1 MTTRAPEQEPEEKGH
16 GVRIARVGGV
26 PVYLAP
32 SWFLIAAVIVAIV
45 STPYF
50 PDRVGTG
57 IALGVTQALLLL
69 FSVLVH
75 EAAHAVTARVFNMPV
90 IRIVANLWRS

>member
-1 MTTRAPEQEPEEKGH
+1 MTTRAPEQQPEESGH

-45 STPYF
+45 ATPYF
-50 PDRVGTG
+50 PDRVVMRRHYVTG
-57 IALGVTQALLLL
+57 LDPP
-69 FSVLVH
+69 
-75 EAAHAVTARVFNMPV
+75 TARWAILVRCPTPPPSSPMPPT
-90 IRIVANLWRS
+90 S